1 MRLQSGAG
9 EERTGKEASR
19 GRGSSWTGVGSLLGR
34 WEPRRACGHP
44 TLCLWLGQQQG
55 GDTPQTPPQ
64 PTRLCLADGQAQSGQ
79 QAPSGPG
86 TCAGPGC
93 AHLHRTLVPEAAL
106 LWGRLS
112 TRRSPLSS
120 LLSGRAVVDSGCQ
133 LLTLPT
139 SASPGSSQEPRAGT
153 STPREGLTAL
163 PPLPHWT
170 GL

>member
-1 MRLQSGAG
+1 MGTPLCACGW
-9 EERTGKEASR
+9 
-19 GRGSSWTGVGSLLGR
+19 GSSR
-34 WEPRRACGHP
+34 EA
-44 TLCLWLGQQQG
+44 
-55 GDTPQTPPQ
+55 TPPKPPQ